1 MEICDYPSK
10 CLVQN
15 PVGKNKEIKMRR
27 LGWFVGWILLNIS
40 SHIATSPTSWA
51 LDKSVDRQGIDARV
65 LQKPPYNLTGKNVF
79 IGQVELSRPTRFAV
93 DKISN
98 KLLQIDRAIVQP
110 YEVFFRDGKAIPNK
124 NLDDHSAQVAAV
136 IISQDKIRRG
146 IAPDAKLLSSAYS
159 QRRQDGQPEACLAAQ
174 YVARQYN
181 STVRAINFSF
191 GELLSEDP
199 RPKPLL
205 DGNALLTLCVDWV
218 SNNYNTL
225 PIVAGNQGKGGI
237 PIPTDLYNG
246 FTVGFTREVD
256 GIYRQVDRG
265 NLIDEPFIDRNDNG
279 KYDQGEVFSDLNKD
293 GKWTAGVESP
303 IDGRRSLALLAPGNN
318 LKLPTLQSKFKNVNG
333 SSFAAPHVIGTIAL
347 LHEYANRQVEAGNWS
362 IDARRHE
369 LIKAILINSADK
381 IQDQGDGKILGMSK
395 TILDAFG
402 KTWIDTEAYTSR
414 NIPLSRHLG
423 AGQLNAHRAFLQ
435 YQAGQQLPTSPENK
449 SLENIKAIGWDTNIV
464 EVDKYQDYI
473 FAKSLEADS
482 YISATLTWDR
492 QVKLN
497 DKNGNGLFD
506 IGESFTD
513 EGFNKLELYLMRS
526 QDTDISQSIWSS
538 VSQVDNLQ
546 HIFIKIPTTDK
557 YKLRVV
563 FKSPQKNSPSQRYG
577 LAWWAK
583 S

>member
-1 MEICDYPSK
+1 
-10 CLVQN
+10 
-15 PVGKNKEIKMRR
+15 MRK
-27 LGWFVGWILLNIS
+27 LGWFVGWISLNIS
-40 SHIATSPTSWA
+40 INTFINIMNSPNSWA
-51 LDKSVDRQGIDARV
+51 LDKSADRQGIDARI
-65 LQKPPYNLTGKNVF
+65 LQKSPLNLTGKNVF

-98 KLLQIDRAIVQP
+98 KLLQVNRAIVQP

-205 DGNALLTLCVDWV
+205 DGKALLTLCVDWV
-218 SNNYNTL
+218 ANTYNTV
-225 PIVAGNQGKGGI
+225 PVVAGNQGKGGI

-256 GIYRQVDRG
+256 GIYRQLDRG
-265 NLIDEPFIDRNDNG
+265 NLIDEPFIDRNNNG
-279 KYDQGEVFSDLNKD
+279 QYDQGEVFSDLNKD
-293 GKWTAGVESP
+293 GKWTAGVESSVG
-303 IDGRRSLALLAPGNN
+303 GRRSLALLAPGNN
-318 LKLPTLQSKFKNVNG
+318 LKLPTLQSKFKNANG
-333 SSFAAPHVIGTIAL
+333 SSFATPHVVGTIAL
-347 LHEYANRQVEAGNWS
+347 LHEYANRQIETGNWG

-369 LIKAILINSADK
+369 LIKAILLNSADK

-395 TILDAFG
+395 TILDALG

-423 AGQLNAHRAFLQ
+423 SGQLNAHRAFLQ
-435 YQAGQQLPTSPENK
+435 YQAGQQSPTSSQNNGLENIK
-449 SLENIKAIGWDTNIV
+449 NINIKAIGWDTNIV
-464 EVDKYQDYI
+464 EVDQYQEYI
-473 FAKSLEADS
+473 FAKPLEADS
-482 YISATLTWDR
+482 YISTTLSWDR

-506 IGESFTD
+506 IGESFRD

-526 QDTDISQSIWSS
+526 QDTDVSQSIWSS
-538 VSQVDNLQ
+538 VSQIDNLQ
-546 HIFIKIPTTDK
+546 HIFIKIPTTGK

-563 FKSPQKNSPSQRYG
+563 FKSPQANSPSQRYG

-583 S
+583 NS